1 MRTQLRMSRGIAELL
16 QGPCTLALVISTIL
30 FSFGC
35 SEKSKEAEP
44 IVPVQTATV
53 KREALQ
59 QTISAE
65 AVLFPLQ
72 QAALTPKIS
81 APVKR
86 FYVQRGSKVHKDQLL
101 AVLENRDLAA
111 AAQENRGSLGE
122 AQATYESTTA
132 ASLPEEIEKAKLDA
146 QAAQQ
151 SLEAAEK
158 VYTSRQGLFQQGA
171 LPRKELDQA
180 NLAYIEARNN
190 NEIAQRHLQA
200 LLAVGQHQQLK
211 AAKGQLEAAE
221 GKYQGATAQLSYSEI
236 RSPID
241 GVVTERPLYAG
252 EMAAAGTPLMTV
264 MDASA
269 VTARTHIPQ
278 QQASLL
284 RVGDKATVT
293 VTGNDSPS
301 EGKVTL
307 VSPALDPSS
316 TTVEVWVLVPNAH
329 GNLRPGS
336 SVQVTMVAKTISD
349 ALTMPNVALLTGQD
363 GTNSVMLVGS
373 DGRAHQQTVEPG
385 VRQDDRVQIVE
396 GLKEGDRVVTAGA
409 YGLPDNAKI
418 KIEDAPE
425 K

>member
-1 MRTQLRMSRGIAELL
+1 MRTQQGLFRPITKLRNLAPAS
-16 QGPCTLALVISTIL
+16 TLIVAAIL
-30 FSFGC
+30 FSLGC
-35 SEKSKEAEP
+35 SGDSQDKEP
-44 IVPVQTATV
+44 IVPVQVATV
-53 KREALQ
+53 KREAMQ
-59 QTISAE
+59 QTVASE

-81 APVKR
+81 APVTK
-86 FYVQRGSKVHKDQLL
+86 FYVQRGSKVHKGQLL

-122 AQATYESTTA
+122 AQATYENTTV
-132 ASLPEEIEKAKLDA
+132 ASLPEEIQKAKLDA

-151 SLEAAEK
+151 SLEAEEK
-158 VYTSRQGLFQQGA
+158 VYKSRQELFQQGA

-180 NLAYIEARNN
+180 NVSYIEARNN
-190 NEIAQRHLQA
+190 NDIAQKHLQA

-221 GKYQGATAQLSYSEI
+221 GKYMGATAQLSYSEI

-264 MDASA
+264 MDTSA
-269 VTARTHIPQ
+269 VTARAHIPQ
-278 QQASLL
+278 LEAGLL
-284 RVGDKATVT
+284 RVGDKATLT
-293 VTGNDSPS
+293 VPGEDSPT
-301 EGKVTL
+301 EGKISL

-316 TTVEVWVLVPNAH
+316 TTVEVWVLVPNPH

-336 SVQVTMVAKTISD
+336 SVQLTMVAKTISD
-349 ALTMPNVALLTGQD
+349 ALTVPPDALLTGPD
-363 GTNSVMLVGS
+363 GANSVMLVGS
-373 DGRAHQQTVEPG
+373 DGRAHQQMVRPG
-385 VRQDDRVQIVE
+385 IRQSDRVQIAE
-396 GLKEGDRVVTAGA
+396 GLKEGDRVVAAGA
-409 YGLPDNAKI
+409 YGLPDNSKI
-418 KIEDAPE
+418 KIEDTPA